1 MKRTAT
7 TGTTFFSENNLES
20 VSELSKEAE
29 YLEWYQPIILAIFF
43 FISFLMLAWKNT
55 FVTKIS
61 SKPDYLLF
69 FNPNLPFE
77 SMMINGIV
85 ILIIKLSNS
94 GQCYLQIQHYN
105 STT

>member
-20 VSELSKEAE
+20 ISELSKEAD

-55 FVTKIS
+55 FMTKIS

-85 ILIIKLSNS
+85 ILTIKLSNS
-94 GQCYLQIQHYN
+94 GQSYLQIQHYN